1 MFSVVC
7 ATSTMCSYVKLYYS
21 KNRVMFQNWG
31 FWEVVK
37 ACVQVTELLR
47 VLFVLG
53 QSSFLLCA
61 F

>member
-1 MFSVVC
+1 
-7 ATSTMCSYVKLYYS
+7 
-21 KNRVMFQNWG
+21 MFQNWG

-61 F
+61 FWRIPSPWIRWAFWHF